1 MEINTSNIQQFLL
14 LFLSTFPT
22 TSSAAKLWCSPF
34 LISCTIIA
42 LQDDFLFPKSTNYN
56 LGSVGKTMIAVENPP
71 TNASNID
78 RGTCP
83 GLCRGKKKGEKS
95 L

>member
-1 MEINTSNIQQFLL
+1 MDMNENISSPYA
-14 LFLSTFPT
+14 STGKRF
-22 TSSAAKLWCSPF
+22 AVH
-34 LISCTIIA
+34 
-42 LQDDFLFPKSTNYN
+42 LFPKSTNYN
-56 LGSVGKTMIAVENPP
+56 LGSGGKTMIAVENPP

>member
-1 MEINTSNIQQFLL
+1 MKTFQGQHAGKNVCTGNIH
-14 LFLSTFPT
+14 LF
-22 TSSAAKLWCSPF
+22 CS
-34 LISCTIIA
+34 
-42 LQDDFLFPKSTNYN
+42 LFPKSTNYN
-56 LGSVGKTMIAVENPP
+56 FGSVGKTMIAVENPP